1 MKKLILSTLTAAV
14 VISGMSSSFAAPKQK
29 VQEPISFTL
38 ATGQEPT
45 RGSAGT
51 CNWGGYYANNECV
64 WHDIE
69 NDGGGSYTQCKVC
82 KNGRWYDLYRCE
94 RRCFK

>member
-14 VISGMSSSFAAPKQK
+14 VMSGMSSSFAAP
-29 VQEPISFTL
+29 E
-38 ATGQEPT
+38 
-45 RGSAGT
+45 T

-64 WHDIE
+64 WHDIQ
-69 NDGGGSYTQCKVC
+69 NDEKGSHTQCKVC
-82 KNGRWYDLYRCE
+82 KNGQWYDLYRCE